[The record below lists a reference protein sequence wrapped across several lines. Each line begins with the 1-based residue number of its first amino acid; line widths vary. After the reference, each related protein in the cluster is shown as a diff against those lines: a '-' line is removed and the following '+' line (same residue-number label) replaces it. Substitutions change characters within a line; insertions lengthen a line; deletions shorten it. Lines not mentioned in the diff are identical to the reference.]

1 MRPPRRGFLHLAT
14 GAAALSTVSRFAW
27 AQAYPMRP
35 VHLIVGFG
43 AGGTPDI
50 LARILGQSLSERL
63 GQQLVIENRPGGGTN
78 IASETVV
85 RAAPDG
91 YTLLLIA
98 TPNITNAIFYDDL
111 KFDFMTDLVPISGV
125 SRVPQLMVVNPTFP
139 VQTVPELIAYAKA
152 HPGSINFASTG
163 IGNISQL
170 SAELFKLMANV
181 DMLHVPYRSAAAAQT
196 DLLSGRVQLMIDT
209 MPALIEHVRSGRLR
223 ALAVTSSARSQ
234 LLPDI
239 QPVADF
245 LPGFEVSGVA
255 GVGAPRDTPRIIV
268 EKLNREINRALEEP
282 SLTAR
287 FTELGATVLTGT
299 PADFRKLLVDET
311 EKWRRVISQANIKPD
326 R

>member
-1 MRPPRRGFLHLAT
+1 MRPSRRGFLHLAA
-14 GAAALSTVSRFAW
+14 GAAALSAVSRFAW

-111 KFDFMTDLVPISGV
+111 KFDLMTDLVPISGV

-170 SAELFKLMANV
+170 SAELFKLMTNV

-268 EKLNREINRALEEP
+268 EKLNREINGALEEP

-287 FTELGATVLTGT
+287 FTELGATALTGT